1 MAFTFVYDEF
11 ECRQMQKLER
21 SHASDLG
28 NICQVEVSLGW
39 LFLESY
45 KEFMMIFGN
54 NLDIKCERI
63 QILREISRIVLY

>member
-28 NICQVEVSLGW
+28 NICQVGVSLG
-39 LFLESY
+39 
-45 KEFMMIFGN
+45 
-54 NLDIKCERI
+54 
-63 QILREISRIVLY
+63 